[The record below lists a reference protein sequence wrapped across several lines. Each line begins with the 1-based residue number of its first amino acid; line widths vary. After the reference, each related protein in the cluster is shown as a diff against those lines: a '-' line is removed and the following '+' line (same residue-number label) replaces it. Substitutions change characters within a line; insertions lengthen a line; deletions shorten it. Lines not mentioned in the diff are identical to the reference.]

1 MITQPRAHLSI
12 ASPSEIEHTAHQLMM
27 IREGFMISGEMQG
40 NLLWTPRSLILASW
54 QRCRSLQ
61 VNPSRRC
68 APLAVK
74 HEAHLQ
80 QVREENAPLI
90 AATRLIMQH
99 LTDLFADSG
108 YVIVLTDAQGCLLD
122 VVGDA
127 GIRRRLAHIDFVP
140 GGNWSEAAAGTNA
153 IGTALADGHIVQ
165 LMAAE
170 HYCDGWQDLTCTA
183 TPIRHPITT
192 AIVGVLDVTGNY
204 RLIRPFLTTVLAT
217 AALEIQQQMLLQM
230 APVQKKGTGEIL
242 IPTDNE
248 LRSSKAQSVGEEV
261 ILTHPAND
269 ASASSATH
277 SGRMQG
283 GPQFEF
289 AHVVTHMAST
299 LQPLGNTMHDAYQ
312 WNTSHDET
320 PAIPRLST
328 VPNDYLQ
335 RTQQERKIYDAES
348 LAEAAGAISASLD
361 LPLTLE
367 KVVEHT
373 AHLLH
378 VEKVGVYLF
387 DEHDGIASLHV
398 SSRKV
403 ASNGAHVSSEPL
415 VPSALL
421 ASLLKR
427 AMAISLIRER
437 GEPVIID
444 DAHAS
449 PLLPRAFIEQMDIGS
464 IALLPLVTARG
475 VIGFITVSR
484 STAYHWLVDDIRL
497 GLALATQSATAI
509 ENARL
514 FATLQQHNRHIEALN
529 TVAYILSTLPNL
541 SQHLDSVL
549 RRITEIMHLETGII
563 LLLDMSKDQLTLAS
577 HCGLPRGVSLDLV
590 SHPLKTL
597 QPLIYG
603 VIASGEPFSLSV
615 ARHADEMVCES
626 LRHIGCSNV
635 MAVPLTTSGTVL
647 GVLLVGNNS
656 SEDFADGDLKLFST
670 IGQQLGLAL
679 KNAQLL
685 RSTSEMEALREADRL
700 KSSFLAAVSH
710 DLRSPLTAIRAS
722 IESLLDADGIQ
733 SAQIQEHLLYNIAG
747 QTNRLDQLVE
757 QLLDLSR
764 IEAGALALD
773 CDWTELP
780 VLIRDTATKFE
791 RLHTPYS
798 DCQRT
803 DVLASSG
810 SREGSNPYS
819 DSQQTDVPGRATGS
833 RKGSTHSS
841 IECVFADHLPL
852 HYVDPNRL
860 AQVLWNL
867 LENAH
872 KYADPCFPIRIETH
886 LLGNEVHI
894 RVADRCVG
902 IPEEEHE
909 KIFQRFYRLNKD
921 RQSHTKGTG
930 LGLSICRGI
939 VEAHRGR
946 MWVEDRVGGGCV
958 FVIALPLPTADLTGF
973 DASEELLT
981 HPANAL
987 TR

>member
-1 MITQPRAHLSI
+1 M
-12 ASPSEIEHTAHQLMM
+12 
-27 IREGFMISGEMQG
+27 
-40 NLLWTPRSLILASW
+40 
-54 QRCRSLQ
+54 
-61 VNPSRRC
+61 
-68 APLAVK
+68 
-74 HEAHLQ
+74 HE
-80 QVREENAPLI
+80 
-90 AATRLIMQH
+90 
-99 LTDLFADSG
+99 
-108 YVIVLTDAQGCLLD
+108 
-122 VVGDA
+122 
-127 GIRRRLAHIDFVP
+127 
-140 GGNWSEAAAGTNA
+140 
-153 IGTALADGHIVQ
+153 
-165 LMAAE
+165 
-170 HYCDGWQDLTCTA
+170 
-183 TPIRHPITT
+183 
-192 AIVGVLDVTGNY
+192 
-204 RLIRPFLTTVLAT
+204 
-217 AALEIQQQMLLQM
+217 
-230 APVQKKGTGEIL
+230 
-242 IPTDNE
+242 
-248 LRSSKAQSVGEEV
+248 
-261 ILTHPAND
+261 
-269 ASASSATH
+269 
-277 SGRMQG
+277 
-283 GPQFEF
+283 
-289 AHVVTHMAST
+289 
-299 LQPLGNTMHDAYQ
+299 AYQ
-312 WNTSHDET
+312 WNISRDG
-320 PAIPRLST
+320 IPSIPGLSPSSNNY
-328 VPNDYLQ
+328 VQ
-335 RTQQERKIYDAES
+335 RTQQERKVYDAES

-387 DEHDGIASLHV
+387 DEHDDIASLHL
-398 SSRKV
+398 SSRKS
-403 ASNGAHVSSEPL
+403 ASNGSSGPSEPSVSS
-415 VPSALL
+415 VSSALL
-421 ASLLKR
+421 ASLLKKAR
-427 AMAISLIRER
+427 AVSLIRER

-449 PLLPRAFIEQMDIGS
+449 PLLPPAFIAQMDIGS

-484 STAYHWLVDDIRL
+484 PNAYHWLVDDIRL

-529 TVAYILSTLPNL
+529 TVAQTLSTLPNL

-563 LLLDMSKDQLTLAS
+563 LLLDVSKDRLVLAS
-577 HCGLPRGVSLDLV
+577 HCGLPPGVSLDLA

-597 QPLIYG
+597 HPLIYG
-603 VIASGEPFSLSV
+603 VIASGEPFSLCV

-626 LRHIGCSNV
+626 LRHIGFSNV

-647 GVLLVGNNS
+647 GVLVVGNNS
-656 SEDFADGDLKLFST
+656 SEDFADDDLKLFST

-780 VLIRDTATKFE
+780 ALITDTATKFE
-791 RLHTPYS
+791 RLHTH
-798 DCQRT
+798 C
-803 DVLASSG
+803 
-810 SREGSNPYS
+810 
-819 DSQQTDVPGRATGS
+819 
-833 RKGSTHSS
+833 S

-852 HYVDPNRL
+852 QYIDPSRL

-872 KYADPCFPIRIETH
+872 KYADPCSPTRIETH
-886 LLGNEVHI
+886 IVGNEVHI
-894 RVADRCVG
+894 SVADRCAG
-902 IPEEEHE
+902 IPKEEHE
-909 KIFQRFYRLNKD
+909 RIFQRFYRLNKD

-939 VEAHRGR
+939 VEAHSGR
-946 MWVEDRVGGGCV
+946 MWVEDRAGGGCV
-958 FVIALPLPTADLTGF
+958 FIIALPLPTADLTGF
-973 DASEELLT
+973 DTSEELFT
-981 HPANAL
+981 HPANDASSAL
-987 TR
+987 LIRSETRLIASSATHSSDRAEASSAS